1 MINLNSYT
9 KNRVIAPILIG
20 VSILF
25 GVLAVKPLYTSSI
38 ETRSALATVNA
49 SIEQKTSDKEK
60 LIQIKN
66 MSSSGMSDAIKAK
79 VTQLDRKFVPS
90 DLMQE
95 VMLNKFTEKQ
105 DSGVPTIIVSNISV
119 DKWGKV
125 PSGLSLGHVN
135 ISIRRTS
142 LDAVIDYLTYLTT
155 ESGFAF
161 TLDNITLPIDTDP
174 ETTLAPTSYG
184 MSLSLWVYYFE

>member
-25 GVLAVKPLYTSSI
+25 WVLVVKPLYTTSI
-38 ETRSALATVNA
+38 ETRSALATVNT

-66 MSSSGMSDAIKAK
+66 MSGSGMSDAIKAK
-79 VTQLDRKFVPS
+79 VSQLDRKFIPS
-90 DLMQE
+90 DLMEE

-105 DSGVPTIIVSNISV
+105 NSGTPTIVVSSISV

-135 ISIRRTS
+135 ISIRGTS

-161 TLDNITLPIDTDP
+161 TLDNITLPLDTDP
-174 ETTLAPTSYG
+174 DTPLVSSSYG
-184 MSLSLWVYYFE
+184 MSLSLWFYYFE

>member
-90 DLMQE
+90 DLMEE

-105 DSGVPTIIVSNISV
+105 DSGVPTIVVSNISV
-119 DKWGKV
+119 DK
-125 PSGLSLGHVN
+125 
-135 ISIRRTS
+135 
-142 LDAVIDYLTYLTT
+142 
-155 ESGFAF
+155 
-161 TLDNITLPIDTDP
+161 
-174 ETTLAPTSYG
+174 
-184 MSLSLWVYYFE
+184 

>member
-135 ISIRRTS
+135 ISIRGTS

-174 ETTLAPTSYG
+174 ETTLAPTSYA

>member
-9 KNRVIAPILIG
+9 RNRVIAPILIG

-25 GVLAVKPLYTSSI
+25 WVLVVKPLYMNSI
-38 ETRSALATVNA
+38 ETRSALAAVDA
-49 SIEQKTSDKEK
+49 SITQKTSDRDK
-60 LIQIKN
+60 LLQIKN
-66 MSSSGMSDAIKAK
+66 MSGSGMSDVIKAK

-90 DLMQE
+90 DIMAE

-105 DSGVPTIIVSNISV
+105 DTGGPTITVSSISV

-135 ISIRRTS
+135 IAIRGTSIDS
-142 LDAVIDYLTYLTT
+142 IIDYLTYLTT
-155 ESGFAF
+155 QSGFAF
-161 TLDNITLPIDTDP
+161 TLDNITLPLDTDP
-174 ETTLAPTSYG
+174 EITIAPANYG